1 MESGAP
7 MLPPCGR
14 FEYLALFKYRKT
26 AWTFIW
32 QLLLSYNFIIT
43 GWLWLP
49 FVSKATG
56 SENSPAAVLFRAR
69 TRTTMK
75 SESNLRPERF

>member
-1 MESGAP
+1 MKHSFNSYFQVITISIDCSG
-7 MLPPCGR
+7 
-14 FEYLALFKYRKT
+14 
-26 AWTFIW
+26 I
-32 QLLLSYNFIIT
+32 
-43 GWLWLP
+43 P

-75 SESNLRPERF
+75 SESNLRPETI